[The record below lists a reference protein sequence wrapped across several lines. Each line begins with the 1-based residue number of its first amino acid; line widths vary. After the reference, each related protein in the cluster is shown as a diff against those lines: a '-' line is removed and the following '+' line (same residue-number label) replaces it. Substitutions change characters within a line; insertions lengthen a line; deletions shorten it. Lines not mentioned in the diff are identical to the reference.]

1 MLIIDK
7 RYLACKADAHSLES
21 HALHWLLPLGE
32 ICSICI
38 KSLYKALRVLG
49 SRSLPNSIYSP
60 HSWSLHFVP
69 GLPSFQLS
77 TSTCRK
83 RAFFSVR
90 TAVLSHPFCFQGP
103 RKTLNTSVSAK
114 KSVLDICTNINF
126 TSSACKIDAHSS
138 AYYSGNHT
146 GNYWWGYEAS
156 NEENLEST
164 KSYPDSHQLRMHP
177 GG

>member
-38 KSLYKALRVLG
+38 KSSYKALRALG
-49 SRSLPNSIYSP
+49 SRILPNNICSP

-69 GLPSFQLS
+69 GLPSLQLS
-77 TSTCRK
+77 TSTHRK
-83 RAFFSVR
+83 RVFFSVHV
-90 TAVLSHPFCFQGP
+90 TVLSHPFCFQGP
-103 RKTLNTSVSAK
+103 RKALNTAK
-114 KSVLDICTNINF
+114 KSVLDVYTNKNF
-126 TSSACKIDAHSS
+126 TSSACKMDAHRT

-146 GNYWWGYEAS
+146 GNYWWG
-156 NEENLEST
+156 LWR
-164 KSYPDSHQLRMHP
+164 L
-177 GG
+177 